1 MGKGIEEISKM
12 NLADLDRPGENKK
25 DPDREEIGMENET
38 EGQNEGQE
46 TDAGQA
52 GGGPNVFPGME
63 KEKMADPT
71 GEHYTIDATISKEE
85 LKDFV
90 RHQLFTQPA
99 FLLIMVLGIALPI
112 YTVIFQPKNLGM
124 SLIFFV
130 VLCIV
135 YPIWQYKKVVDANVQ
150 NPVFKNVFH
159 YMVDEQGFHLE
170 AGLRAIDLSW
180 KDFAKKRSLKT
191 CHVLY
196 TGKSTVYILPRK
208 DMEGREDQI
217 MAFIDRMMTSNSQ
230 KES

>member
-12 NLADLDRPGENKK
+12 NLADLDRPGETRE
-25 DPDREEIGMENET
+25 DPDREDTGPDHET
-38 EGQNEGQE
+38 ADSAEGQDN
-46 TDAGQA
+46 AGA
-52 GGGPNVFPGME
+52 HVFPGME

-71 GEHYTIDATISKEE
+71 GEHYTIDASIGKEE

-112 YTVIFQPKNLGM
+112 YTVIFQPKNLIM

-135 YPIWQYKKVVDANVQ
+135 YPFWQYKKIVDANVK

-159 YMVDEQGFHLE
+159 YMVDEPGFHLE

-180 KDFAKKRSLKT
+180 KDFTRKKSLKT
-191 CHVLY
+191 CHILY
-196 TGKSTVYILPRK
+196 TGKSNVYILPRK
-208 DMEGREDQI
+208 DMEGREEQI
-217 MAFIDRMMTSNSQ
+217 MAFIDRMMGSNSQ
-230 KES
+230 KVL